1 MAGIVF
7 SNGEDA
13 HYENLEALVSEIR
26 ANVTAP
32 VTSSMDTMWLLLC
45 TALVFFMQAG
55 FALVEVGSVSLKNT
69 RNILVKNLS
78 IACIAG
84 ISFWLIGFGFAYGE
98 GNSFIGGNN
107 FALSAVDTDA
117 KGYSYAYFTFQFAF
131 AATAANIVSGAVAE
145 RCKMVAYFTCSFGL
159 ITFIYPIAVHWVWSA
174 EGWASPALD
183 ADSRLFG
190 VGVIDFAGCTVVHMV
205 GGMSALIGAA
215 ILGPRY
221 NRFQSGSLVVLPQQ
235 SITNQTVGTLLLW
248 FGWYGFNCGSS
259 LAISDGMEDVAGIAA
274 VTTTISAASSAIT
287 ATLLG
292 WILSGTVD
300 VTRMNNGALAG
311 LVSVT
316 AGANV
321 MTPFTS
327 CVTGVIGGLTYVGT
341 DLILDRLKIDD
352 VVSASPVHLFCGM
365 WGTIA
370 AGLFAEPENVN
381 SAYGTGSCGLF
392 YECNGNGVKQFFANI
407 VALIAV
413 ASWAACFALCTFT
426 ALKYADYLRVDLET
440 EKVGLDITDHGG
452 EGFQR
457 CISHQRLIS
466 NQQVQP
472 VEDTELHACC
482 EQQSEIENEAVHES
496 QSL

>member
-13 HYENLEALVSEIR
+13 HYASLEALVSEIK

-45 TALVFFMQAG
+45 AALVFLMQAG

-84 ISFWLIGFGFAYGE
+84 MTYWLVGFGFAYGE

-107 FALSAVDTDA
+107 FALSDVDANA

-145 RCKMVAYFTCSFGL
+145 RCQMVAYFICSIGL
-159 ITFIYPIAVHWVWSA
+159 ITFIHPIAVHWVWSD
-174 EGWASPALD
+174 EGWASPSLD

-190 VGVIDFAGCTVVHMV
+190 VGSIDYAGCTVVHVV
-205 GGMSALIGAA
+205 GGMTALIAA
-215 ILGPRY
+215 ILLGPRY
-221 NRFQSGSLVVLPQQ
+221 NRYQRGSTVVLPMQ
-235 SITNQTVGTLLLW
+235 SITNQTVGTLVLW

-259 LAISDGMEDVAGIAA
+259 LTISDGMNDVAGLAA
-274 VTTTISAASSAIT
+274 VTTTISGASAAIT
-287 ATLLG
+287 ATILG
-292 WILSGTVD
+292 WVLTRTVD

-321 MTPFTS
+321 LTPFTS
-327 CVTGVIGGLTYVGT
+327 CVTGVIGGMTYVGA
-341 DLILDRLKIDD
+341 DLLLDRLKIDD

-370 AGLFAEPENVN
+370 AGLFAAPENVN

-407 VALIAV
+407 VTLIAV
-413 ASWAACFALCTFT
+413 GSWAACFALCLFT
-426 ALKYADYLRVDLET
+426 ALKVITTPET
-440 EKVGLDITDHGG
+440 MTARYMI
-452 EGFQR
+452 
-457 CISHQRLIS
+457 
-466 NQQVQP
+466 
-472 VEDTELHACC
+472 HAHC
-482 EQQSEIENEAVHES
+482 
-496 QSL
+496 LK

>member
-13 HYENLEALVSEIR
+13 NYDSLEALVSEIR
-26 ANVTAP
+26 ANATAQ

-45 TALVFFMQAG
+45 AALVFFMQAG

-84 ISFWLIGFGFAYGE
+84 ISFWLFGFGFAYGE

-107 FALSAVDTDA
+107 FALSSVDAHT
-117 KGYSYAYFTFQFAF
+117 KGYSYAFFTFQFAF

-145 RCKMVAYFTCSFGL
+145 RCKMSAYFICSTGL
-159 ITFIYPIAVHWVWSA
+159 ITFVYPIAVHWVWSA
-174 EGWASPALD
+174 EGWASATRD

-190 VGVIDFAGCTVVHMV
+190 VGSIDFAGCTVVHV
-205 GGMSALIGAA
+205 IGGMTALTAA
-215 ILGPRY
+215 TLLGPRY
-221 NRFQSGSLVVLPQQ
+221 NRFQSGSIVVLPQQ

-248 FGWYGFNCGSS
+248 FGWYGFNCGST
-259 LAISDGMEDVAGIAA
+259 LTIADGMNDVAGLAA
-274 VTTTISAASSAIT
+274 VTTTISAASAALT
-287 ATLLG
+287 ATILG

-327 CVTGVIGGLTYVGT
+327 CVTGVIGGLVYVGA
-341 DLILDRLKIDD
+341 DLTLDRLKIDD
-352 VVSASPVHLFCGM
+352 VVSASPVHLFCGS
-365 WGTIA
+365 WGTTHME
-370 AGLFAEPENVN
+370 AGH
-381 SAYGTGSCGLF
+381 SAGKQGS
-392 YECNGNGVKQFFANI
+392 
-407 VALIAV
+407 
-413 ASWAACFALCTFT
+413 
-426 ALKYADYLRVDLET
+426 R
-440 EKVGLDITDHGG
+440 
-452 EGFQR
+452 
-457 CISHQRLIS
+457 
-466 NQQVQP
+466 
-472 VEDTELHACC
+472 
-482 EQQSEIENEAVHES
+482 
-496 QSL
+496 